1 MRDLRTI
8 RIFLSLLFMAAAVA
22 ALFVGNGVNPLASGA
37 EKVQIIPS
45 ALAMTMGAT
54 GFWLVATFMFGRIY
68 CSTVCPVGTLQDS
81 ATWLRRRILRRSA
94 ATPPAPGRRRLI
106 RPFRYRREGK
116 LRFPVLLAYA
126 VCLLLG
132 MTGVAAT
139 IEPWNMMRAAARA
152 TNPEAASPA
161 LLFSAHVAIGVA
173 FAVAVLLA
181 VWLAA
186 LWGGRRFCS
195 EVCPIGTVL
204 GCVSR
209 FSLYHIEIDPER
221 CTNCMRCE
229 EACKTQSIKVAGR
242 YVDNERCVRCFDCL
256 KVCADDAINL
266 QRTRNRRINPLMKKR
281 LDGTEP

>member
-8 RIFLSLLFMAAAVA
+8 RIFLSLLFLAAAVA
-22 ALFVGNGVNPLASGA
+22 ALFMGRGVNPLVAGA

-68 CSTVCPVGTLQDS
+68 CSTVCPVGTFQDS
-81 ATWLRRRILRRSA
+81 ATWLRLRLLRHHARRCRRGSRIA
-94 ATPPAPGRRRLI
+94 I
-106 RPFRYRREGK
+106 RPFRYRKAGR
-116 LRFPVLLAYA
+116 LRFAVLFAYA
-126 VCLLLG
+126 ACLLLG
-132 MTGVAAT
+132 MTGVAA
-139 IEPWNMMRAAARA
+139 IVEPWNMMRGAARA
-152 TNPEAASPA
+152 TNPDAASRL
-161 LLFSAHVAIGVA
+161 LLFSAHAAIGVA
-173 FAVAVLLA
+173 FAAAVLLA
-181 VWLAA
+181 VWIAA
-186 LWGGRRFCS
+186 LWGGRRFCT
-195 EVCPIGTVL
+195 EICPIGTML

-209 FSLYHIEIDPER
+209 FSIYHIEIDPER
-221 CTNCMRCE
+221 CTSCMRCE
-229 EACKTQSIKVAGR
+229 EICKTQSIKVAGR